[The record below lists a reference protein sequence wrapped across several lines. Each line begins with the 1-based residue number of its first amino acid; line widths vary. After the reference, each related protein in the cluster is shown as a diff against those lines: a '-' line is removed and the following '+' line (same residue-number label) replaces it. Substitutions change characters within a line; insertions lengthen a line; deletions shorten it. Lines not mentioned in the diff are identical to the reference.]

1 MQLFFWKKNH
11 MKLYRSQNQL
21 TDISLQLLYFESL
34 WMLHFEA
41 KKLKMCIVIHTLSTY
56 SYIL

>member
-11 MKLYRSQNQL
+11 MKLDHSQNQL

-34 WMLHFEA
+34 WMLHFET
-41 KKLKMCIVIHTLSTY
+41 KKLKMCIIIHTLSTY